1 MPTLN
6 NTNKTQ
12 SLLNSQEIL
21 CTNVNLRVPGVYTV
35 PYTTL
40 STNNI
45 TKNNSG
51 NPVSNQLQEV
61 SNYVNR
67 EFYKLLPQKYKNII
81 PNFPSTQNK
90 NVKLYLIARTVVDD
104 GTQNY
109 ARSQN
114 FHINTGNQTNWIE
127 TAQLIYFA
135 DDLKI
140 IDLANGNI
148 YTLPNSIIK
157 QAGYGT
163 QSFNKSN
170 RMKTVLPKKGNY
182 EVIDPLKVRHQ
193 TELPNYGIL
202 DLAARDGGITI
213 PAFLRRQ
220 FIMMFYRP
228 GDGIPRH
235 PTAHKRMKNKYGPP
249 IPGQEGVNNIR
260 KQLRTNNKS
269 RTFLKIL
276 AVIFRNNNRP
286 GIGPNN
292 ENLTA
297 NQVIKLAG
305 YESSVATPYEKA
317 TLNSALRH
325 IRNENYLAAARNLY
339 SFTDNSEKQL
349 KHFFESLS
357 ANRLAQINLNRI
369 INTNLFNSYK
379 KAVFK
384 KNNIA
389 LQNRVNNA
397 TSMI

>member
-6 NTNKTQ
+6 NNVITER
-12 SLLNSQEIL
+12 LLNYQRML
-21 CTNVNLRVPGVYTV
+21 CTTERQEPGVYTV

-40 STNNI
+40 SLNNI
-45 TKNNSG
+45 TKYNNG
-51 NPVSNQLQEV
+51 RPVTNQEQEAGR
-61 SNYVNR
+61 YINR
-67 EFYKLLPQKYKNII
+67 TFFELLPQKYKNEFPII
-81 PNFPSTQNK
+81 QYTSKQ
-90 NVKLYLIARTVVDD
+90 NVKIYIIARTVIDD
-104 GTQNY
+104 DTQNY
-109 ARSQN
+109 ARGQN

-135 DDLKI
+135 GDLQI

-148 YTLPNSIIK
+148 TTLTNNGIK
-157 QAGYGT
+157 RAGYGT

-170 RMKTVLPKKGNY
+170 RIKTVLPKKGNY

-202 DLAARDGGITI
+202 DLVRANGITR

-220 FIMMFYRP
+220 FIMMFFRP

-235 PTAHKRMKNKYGPP
+235 PTAHKRNRGNKYEVSPSG
-249 IPGQEGVNNIR
+249 G
-260 KQLRTNNKS
+260 QLRTSNNVS
-269 RTFLKIL
+269 RSFLKYL

-292 ENLTA
+292 VNLTA

-305 YESSVATPYEKA
+305 DGPSAGYVDATQIQKA
-317 TLNSALRH
+317 NLNSALRH

-339 SFTDNSEKQL
+339 RLLHGREKQI

-357 ANRLAQINLNRI
+357 ANRLAQIN
-369 INTNLFNSYK
+369 INSIKNDPTLFTGYYT
-379 KAVFK
+379 AVFK

-389 LQNRVNNA
+389 LQNRVLREI
-397 TSMI
+397 SMNVN